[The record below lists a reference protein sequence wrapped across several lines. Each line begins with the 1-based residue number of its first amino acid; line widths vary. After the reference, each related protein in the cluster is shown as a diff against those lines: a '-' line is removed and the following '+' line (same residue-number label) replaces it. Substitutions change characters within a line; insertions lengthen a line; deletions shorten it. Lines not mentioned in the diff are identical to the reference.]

1 MSALY
6 CDSQQLYHKTNS
18 LHWFWNLTC
27 DVVHCCLLI
36 VYNSSL
42 IMPTTIFYVSRCR
55 RAQEGTT
62 IDFIEHTVFC
72 SILVALSVD
81 CSKYHKHRDM
91 RFDSLLRRGANRI
104 TLYRSLRF
112 HERKDGIDDVW
123 IRVLCVIAVQRLL
136 QRLNVRSLFRGT
148 FSLR

>member
-1 MSALY
+1 
-6 CDSQQLYHKTNS
+6 
-18 LHWFWNLTC
+18 
-27 DVVHCCLLI
+27 
-36 VYNSSL
+36 
-42 IMPTTIFYVSRCR
+42 MPTTIFYVSRCR

-91 RFDSLLRRGANRI
+91 RFDSLLRTGANRI

-123 IRVLCVIAVQRLL
+123 IRVLRVIAVQRLL
-136 QRLNVRSLFRGT
+136 
-148 FSLR
+148 